1 MDRSLRPPEWKPQET
16 TGNHRQGEM
25 PFLAGVQPP
34 LLLAAPLLSAA
45 SFSGCLNEAVRN
57 SGMADQEIAER
68 IHISHGYMSKFMRG
82 VAQQWAKRLI
92 AFMRVTNSLTPL
104 QWMAHQM
111 GCRLVMEDETA
122 RELAQ
127 ARARVAE
134 LERMERM
141 AA

>member
-1 MDRSLRPPEWKPQET
+1 
-16 TGNHRQGEM
+16 M

-57 SGMADQEIAER
+57 CGMSDQEIAER

-82 VAQQWAKRLI
+82 VAQQWAKRLV

-111 GCRLVMEDETA
+111 GCRLVMEDESA